1 MRSSSARADSAIP
14 TRPYA
19 AAAPPDQSAS
29 DDPAHVDRAGDRA
42 LAAVLATPAEQDQ
55 AGAGPRADGDRRDR
69 APPVARVAHRAQLP
83 ALELVDGELG
93 EVPQRRLEPL
103 REVLGRVDRRERA
116 PDHSLEVVAR
126 CLVAHLN
133 ASLPGVRSRSPR
145 AA

>member
-1 MRSSSARADSAIP
+1 MRSSSARADSDIP

-29 DDPAHVDRAGDRA
+29 DDPAHVDRARDRA

-55 AGAGPRADGDRRDR
+55 AGAGRRADGDPPDR
-69 APPVARVAHRAQLP
+69 AHPVPRVAHRAQLP

-103 REVLGRVDRRERA
+103 REVLGRVDPRQARPPPSPQGAA
-116 PDHSLEVVAR
+116 PRPL
-126 CLVAHLN
+126 
-133 ASLPGVRSRSPR
+133 
-145 AA
+145 